1 MDGKYDF
8 KEQEPKWVKFWEEQG
23 IFTFDPKAKGEIYS
37 IDTPPP
43 TVSGK
48 MHIGHAFSYT
58 QQDILAR
65 YKRLR
70 GFNVFYPW
78 GTDDNGLPTERL
90 VEKMKGVKGSKMDR
104 QDFIK
109 LCESTLKE
117 ILPDFIADWKRIG
130 VSCDFTKSYSTIDA
144 NCRRISQWSF
154 LDLQKK
160 GRVYRKE
167 APVLWCPLCE
177 TAIAQVEM
185 KDKEKDTRLVHIEVK
200 TESGE
205 LLVFATT
212 RPELYYSCV
221 GISVNPN
228 DERYKKYI
236 GQKVIM
242 PLTNA
247 GIELT
252 ADEMIDSDFGTGV
265 VYFCSSGDAQF
276 LDWETRHPVENK
288 IYILNFDG
296 TLNEK
301 AGPYKGL
308 TIAETRKK
316 IVEDLDKLGAIK
328 KIESVQ
334 HAGNVHERCGTDIEI
349 MNTKQWYIKYLDLKD
364 EFIKYGRKIKW
375 YPEHMRARYEN
386 WIKGLKWDWNIS
398 RQRHFGIPIPVWY
411 CRKCNE
417 TAVADEKQLPVDPL
431 VDKPLHKCKCGSDEF
446 VGEKDVLDTWATSSL
461 TPDIAVE
468 LFEDKKI
475 YKRLL
480 PMSLRPQAHDIIT
493 FWLFNTV
500 VKSYFHH
507 KEIPWRNAMISGWA
521 LDPHG
526 KKMSKSKGNVIDPRE
541 MIARYSADSLRF
553 WAAGSRLGDD
563 LPFQEKDLVT
573 GQKFAT
579 KIWNASKFAF
589 MHLDDYKGQKPAKL
603 EPMDRW
609 ILSKLSKVVK
619 TATENI
625 LNYEYSHTKL
635 ETETFFWHIFCDN
648 YLEIAK
654 DRLYNA
660 DKRGKE
666 ARLSAQYGLYHT
678 LLTIINLMAPIMP
691 HITEELY
698 QLYFRKSEKSKSVHI
713 SKWPSFSM
721 IDEDAEKIG
730 DFFISI
736 LQDVRKAK
744 AEKNLSMKK
753 PVRKIIAKG
762 KIAKEEF
769 LQIKD
774 DLAAVTNAE
783 EIVFEKLLKES
794 KMDYETVIEI

>member
-1 MDGKYDF
+1 
-8 KEQEPKWVKFWEEQG
+8 
-23 IFTFDPKAKGEIYS
+23 
-37 IDTPPP
+37 
-43 TVSGK
+43 
-48 MHIGHAFSYT
+48 
-58 QQDILAR
+58 
-65 YKRLR
+65 
-70 GFNVFYPW
+70 
-78 GTDDNGLPTERL
+78 
-90 VEKMKGVKGSKMDR
+90 
-104 QDFIK
+104 
-109 LCESTLKE
+109 
-117 ILPDFIADWKRIG
+117 
-130 VSCDFTKSYSTIDA
+130 
-144 NCRRISQWSF
+144 
-154 LDLQKK
+154 
-160 GRVYRKE
+160 
-167 APVLWCPLCE
+167 
-177 TAIAQVEM
+177 
-185 KDKEKDTRLVHIEVK
+185 
-200 TESGE
+200 
-205 LLVFATT
+205 
-212 RPELYYSCV
+212 
-221 GISVNPN
+221 
-228 DERYKKYI
+228 
-236 GQKVIM
+236 
-242 PLTNA
+242 
-247 GIELT
+247 
-252 ADEMIDSDFGTGV
+252 
-265 VYFCSSGDAQF
+265 
-276 LDWETRHPVENK
+276 
-288 IYILNFDG
+288 
-296 TLNEK
+296 
-301 AGPYKGL
+301 
-308 TIAETRKK
+308 
-316 IVEDLDKLGAIK
+316 
-328 KIESVQ
+328 
-334 HAGNVHERCGTDIEI
+334 
-349 MNTKQWYIKYLDLKD
+349 
-364 EFIKYGRKIKW
+364 
-375 YPEHMRARYEN
+375 
-386 WIKGLKWDWNIS
+386 
-398 RQRHFGIPIPVWY
+398 
-411 CRKCNE
+411 
-417 TAVADEKQLPVDPL
+417 
-431 VDKPLHKCKCGSDEF
+431 
-446 VGEKDVLDTWATSSL
+446 
-461 TPDIAVE
+461 
-468 LFEDKKI
+468 
-475 YKRLL
+475 
-480 PMSLRPQAHDIIT
+480 
-493 FWLFNTV
+493 
-500 VKSYFHH
+500 
-507 KEIPWRNAMISGWA
+507 
-521 LDPHG
+521 
-526 KKMSKSKGNVIDPRE
+526 
-541 MIARYSADSLRF
+541 
-553 WAAGSRLGDD
+553 
-563 LPFQEKDLVT
+563 LVT